1 MGFVR
6 SGIISEEDEQRI
18 EDLSDCISADA
29 WLTEPFVYQLGF
41 HGPKRAVSLLLDRML
56 ERAGTDTAGGRMYVE
71 VLTSWYNA
79 LTRDFEH
86 LPDDAPARFI
96 SEGRFYTGAM
106 WVLSEDHKFEDEFEA
121 FFRDI
126 LLLVPELECCLAI
139 GADCDSD
146 QEDAQSFAGY
156 LIYCFSEAGSDQLSR
171 AGIQVYDPANPS
183 RRLNDDGIEAQFP
196 KKLGHPCSWFDTL
209 LDGARGELTGDS
221 PTLDQCLRGVRDKLY
236 AG

>member
-6 SGIISEEDEQRI
+6 SGIISEEEEQRI
-18 EDLSDCISADA
+18 EDLSDCICADA

-41 HGPKRAVSLLLDRML
+41 HGPKRAISLLLDRMQ
-56 ERAGTDTAGGRMYVE
+56 ERAGADTAGGRMYVE

-79 LTRDFEH
+79 LTRDFER
-86 LPDDAPARFI
+86 LPEETPARFI
-96 SEGRFYTGAM
+96 SEGRFFTGAM

-126 LLLVPELECCLAI
+126 LLLVPELEGCLAI

-156 LIYCFSEAGSDQLSR
+156 LIYCFSEAESDQLCR
-171 AGIQVYDPANPS
+171 AGIQVYDPADPT
-183 RRLNDDGIEAQFP
+183 RRLDGEAVEAQFP

-221 PTLDQCLRGVRDKLY
+221 PTLDQCLRRVRDKLY